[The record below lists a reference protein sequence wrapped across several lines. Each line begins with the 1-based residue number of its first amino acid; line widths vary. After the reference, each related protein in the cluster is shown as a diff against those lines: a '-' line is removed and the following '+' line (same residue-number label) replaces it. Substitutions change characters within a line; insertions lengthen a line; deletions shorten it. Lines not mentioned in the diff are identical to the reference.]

1 MLKQLKSIKLFR
13 IQLVETPG
21 FGSPNLVVSIPQ
33 VIMALL
39 EVSHTLTWDLWDPG
53 IVEFLVSH
61 QSTLGSVGHLW
72 LVTTQLVLWR
82 SYFNG
87 LLLQSHSG
95 QKPSVQQCIVT
106 HSQSMRSPDKS
117 CWHLK
122 SPILKMS
129 VSVR

>member
-1 MLKQLKSIKLFR
+1 MIKQVKSIKLFR

-21 FGSPNLVVSIPQ
+21 FGSPNLVVSIHQ

-95 QKPSVQQCIVT
+95 
-106 HSQSMRSPDKS
+106 
-117 CWHLK
+117 
-122 SPILKMS
+122 
-129 VSVR
+129 